1 MLTFEI
7 SLSYHVPFKSH
18 GDFQLKVM
26 VIFTSWFAGG
36 DMFQSSYAIMLYEDV
51 DF

>member
-1 MLTFEI
+1 MVIFTNWFAGWR
-7 SLSYHVPFKSH
+7 Y

-26 VIFTSWFAGG
+26 VIFTDSQVG
-36 DMFQSSYAIMLYEDV
+36 DMFQASYAIMLYEDV